1 MSSPP
6 ALARASAATR
16 SDAAVRLRH
25 TARYLGPAGIAAV
38 AYIDPGNFATNTAAG
53 ARYGFTLLWVVVAAN
68 LVAMLVQY
76 LSAKLGIATG
86 MSLPEMCRHRL
97 GRRLRIGL
105 WLQAEFV
112 VIVTDLAEVIGG
124 ALGLQLLF
132 HTPPWLGGLLTGA
145 AMMLVLLFTQQG
157 RRRFEAVIIAL
168 VVVVLVAFAYQALN
182 ARVNPAAAIRGLV
195 PTFRGGDSVLLA
207 AGIVGATVMPHAIY
221 LHSALAR
228 DIAPTPDTAAG
239 VGAVSAIGAKR
250 RAVRMTLIDVTVA
263 LGVAALINAA
273 MLLAA
278 TPLAGTGAT
287 SIPDAYNAFKASSGA
302 WTATV
307 FGIALLA
314 SGLASSCV
322 GVYSGQV
329 VMQGFLHRS
338 MPLWQRRLI
347 SLVPALAALAFGLDP
362 TTALVVSQV
371 VVSFGVPF
379 AMVPLLVFTSDRRLM
394 GALANRPGVVAV
406 AVAATVLITALNAWL
421 IVSSLS

>member
-1 MSSPP
+1 MLMSSPP
-6 ALARASAATR
+6 APSPSRTCAPGRDRSNVAA
-16 SDAAVRLRH
+16 RLRH

-86 MSLPEMCRHRL
+86 MSLPETCRHRL

-182 ARVNPAAAIRGLV
+182 ARVNAAAAVHGLV

-228 DIAPTPDTAAG
+228 DIAPTPGTSAG
-239 VGAVSAIGAKR
+239 STKR
-250 RAVRMTLIDVTVA
+250 RAIRMTLIDVTVA

-287 SIPDAYNAFKASSGA
+287 SIPDAYDAVKADSGA

-329 VMQGFLHRS
+329 VMQGFLHRT

-347 SLVPALAALAFGLDP
+347 SLVPALAALVFGLDP
-362 TTALVVSQV
+362 TTALVISQV

-394 GALANRPGVVAV
+394 GTLANRPTVVAI
-406 AVAATVLITALNAWL
+406 AIAATILITALNAWL
-421 IVSSLS
+421 IVSSLP